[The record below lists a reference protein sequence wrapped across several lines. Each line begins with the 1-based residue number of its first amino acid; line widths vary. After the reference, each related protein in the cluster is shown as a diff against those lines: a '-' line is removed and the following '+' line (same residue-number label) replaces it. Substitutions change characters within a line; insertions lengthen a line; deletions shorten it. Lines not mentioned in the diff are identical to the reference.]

1 MSRVRETTSTMGDTI
16 IFVQDIQHCQRFHQH
31 CRGIPSVIWRIFNQ
45 YCRGIPSILQGDTI
59 TASIS
64 MKLYSPKKIAAQSSC
79 CLLNMSSINSLIFQ
93 YNTETKLSV
102 LGIIRFVTIQGV
114 GTTYRFI
121 EKQKVEIS
129 YEDLVL
135 LLVEGEVT
143 VVRLTESTREQLQN
157 FGETLKKLI

>member
-1 MSRVRETTSTMGDTI
+1 M
-16 IFVQDIQHCQRFHQH
+16 
-31 CRGIPSVIWRIFNQ
+31 
-45 YCRGIPSILQGDTI
+45 
-59 TASIS
+59 
-64 MKLYSPKKIAAQSSC
+64 
-79 CLLNMSSINSLIFQ
+79 
-93 YNTETKLSV
+93 
-102 LGIIRFVTIQGV
+102 